1 MNLSLPSL
9 LITTLLAGSAV
20 AGLKVIA
27 PSQAP
32 ASASSTQNL
41 RTGPATSGKSEVL
54 VFPANRFAASS
65 AGLKP
70 VPPRVVRLNPSPQIT
85 ATSEAQI
92 PTADKN

>member
-1 MNLSLPSL
+1 MNFTLPSL

-32 ASASSTQNL
+32 ASASSTPSL
-41 RTGPATSGKSEVL
+41 RTGPATSRESEVL

-65 AGLKP
+65 AAMKP
-70 VPPRVVRLNPSPQIT
+70 VPPRIVRLNPVA
-85 ATSEAQI
+85 AT
-92 PTADKN
+92 